1 MKILNLILWVGQFGF
16 SVIFPTLVF
25 LLLGNWLQNR
35 FQLGFWVLIVCAV
48 IGVLTSI
55 STTRSCL
62 KALRKAAQEAGRDQ
76 EPPTAFSDHT

>member
-1 MKILNLILWVGQFGF
+1 MKILSLILWVGQFGF

-35 FQLGFWVLIVCAV
+35 FRLGFWALAVCAV
-48 IGVLTSI
+48 IGVLTSV
-55 STTRSCL
+55 STAKSCL
-62 KALRKAAQEAGRDQ
+62 KALRKAAEEAGSDK